1 MKKRLLSL
9 CVAMLMCLGSF
20 GAFAETAPIT
30 PSFKAVEVNYN
41 RAAGTVTIS
50 GEAPFAINMS
60 EPVRLMVLKPDS
72 DNESTNLEKLING
85 TVTFAE
91 VGVHVDEVMLS
102 ADKSFTF
109 AEFTLSSTLTAGDY
123 TLRLVSENVTYADVI
138 CVASTSETVSSMNS
152 MTDTSMVWSNIEK
165 YNDVYQLEID
175 ENSAYYKLSDDG
187 KEQVLSGL
195 CNKTYTDADAIKND
209 FNVLVQL
216 ARIKTGPWGVLDEI
230 INNNYSIL
238 GLMPYMSAFNA
249 LNTEQKDLVYK
260 ALVGNA
266 YQTASDFALA
276 FNNAI
281 AEAGNSYI
289 SSGNDFGSKRGDK
302 ISSAINVPMNLET
315 EKTEGQ
321 KTFKD
326 LKQYAW
332 AEESILKLYNKGIVN
347 GKANNI
353 FAPAD
358 FVTRSEAIK
367 MIVLAFG
374 EVDMSAE
381 CNFEDVPKDSW
392 MYPYIATA
400 MSQKIIYGYDDTFA
414 GTNDTITREDFATM
428 ILRAL
433 KAINKTLG
441 VTQTEKSFSDNN
453 KISDYAKE
461 AVHTLQQAGVING
474 ADNNYY
480 LPKNSTTRA
489 EAAKII
495 AALLD

>member
-216 ARIKTGPWGVLDEI
+216 ARIKKH
-230 INNNYSIL
+230 SC
-238 GLMPYMSAFNA
+238 
-249 LNTEQKDLVYK
+249 
-260 ALVGNA
+260 
-266 YQTASDFALA
+266 
-276 FNNAI
+276 
-281 AEAGNSYI
+281 
-289 SSGNDFGSKRGDK
+289 
-302 ISSAINVPMNLET
+302 SSALP
-315 EKTEGQ
+315 GQ
-321 KTFKD
+321 KYLRELRRKR
-326 LKQYAW
+326 
-332 AEESILKLYNKGIVN
+332 
-347 GKANNI
+347 
-353 FAPAD
+353 APRGS
-358 FVTRSEAIK
+358 VRK
-367 MIVLAFG
+367 
-374 EVDMSAE
+374 
-381 CNFEDVPKDSW
+381 
-392 MYPYIATA
+392 
-400 MSQKIIYGYDDTFA
+400 
-414 GTNDTITREDFATM
+414 
-428 ILRAL
+428 
-433 KAINKTLG
+433 
-441 VTQTEKSFSDNN
+441 
-453 KISDYAKE
+453 
-461 AVHTLQQAGVING
+461 
-474 ADNNYY
+474 
-480 LPKNSTTRA
+480 
-489 EAAKII
+489 
-495 AALLD
+495 